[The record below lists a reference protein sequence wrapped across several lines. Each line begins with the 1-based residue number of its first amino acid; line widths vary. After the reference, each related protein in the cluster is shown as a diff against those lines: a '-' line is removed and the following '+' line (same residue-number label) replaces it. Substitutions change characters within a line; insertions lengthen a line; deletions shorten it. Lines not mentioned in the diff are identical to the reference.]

1 MKLSE
6 LEIFQAVAECGSVAG
21 AAQRL
26 HRVPSNVTTR
36 LRQLEEDLGVQLFI
50 RSNQRLQLAPSG
62 HSLLEY
68 SRQILALVAE
78 ARQAVSGGALGTL
91 TLGSMESSAAVRIP
105 PLLAAFHQ
113 RYPHIQLEL
122 TTGASG
128 QMLEQVLSGHC
139 TAAFVNAPLLHPALE
154 GRAVYREEMLIIA
167 PRSQPPFASAS
178 ELAGRNLYA
187 FRSHCSYRKH
197 FEEWFRAGLAVPGKI
212 YEMESYHSMLACVI
226 AGGGLAMMPRKMLE
240 SMPGH
245 EQVSVWPVAEDWRW
259 LDTWLV
265 WRRGAV
271 TPQLQAL
278 LELLPEAPAGSASCQ
293 DN

>member
-6 LEIFQAVAECGSVAG
+6 LEIFQAVAECGSVAA

-36 LRQLEEDLGVQLFI
+36 LRQLEETLGVQLFI
-50 RSNQRLQLAPSG
+50 RSNQRLQLAPAG

-68 SRQILALVAE
+68 SRRILALVAE
-78 ARQAVSGGALGTL
+78 ARQAVSGGAALGTL
-91 TLGSMESSAAVRIP
+91 TLGSMESTAAVRIP

-122 TTGASG
+122 NTGASG
-128 QMLEQVLSGHC
+128 LMLEQVLSGHC
-139 TAAFVNAPLLHPALE
+139 TAAFVHAPLLHPALE

-167 PRSQPPFASAS
+167 PRSQPAFSRAS

-187 FRSHCSYRKH
+187 FRSHCSYRRH
-197 FEEWFRAGLAVPGKI
+197 FEEWFRAGLAMPGKI

-245 EQVSVWPVAEDWRW
+245 DQVSVWPVAEPWRW

-265 WRRGAV
+265 WRRDAV

-278 LELLPEAPAGSASCQ
+278 LELLPELTDSS
-293 DN
+293 NF

>member
-6 LEIFQAVAECGSVAG
+6 LEIFQAVAETGSVAA

-36 LRQLEEDLGVQLFI
+36 LRQLEDELGVQLFI

-68 SRQILALVAE
+68 SRKILTLVSE
-78 ARQAVSGGALGTL
+78 ARQAVSGTAALGTL
-91 TLGSMESSAAVRIP
+91 TLGSMESTAAVRIP

-122 TTGASG
+122 STGASG
-128 QMLEQVLSGHC
+128 LMLEQILSGHC
-139 TAAFVNAPLLHPALE
+139 TAAFVNVPLLHPALE

-167 PRSQPPFASAS
+167 PRSQPAFQRASQ
-178 ELAGRNLYA
+178 LAGSKLYA
-187 FRSHCSYRKH
+187 FRGHCSYRRH
-197 FEEWFRAGLAVPGKI
+197 FEEWFRADQAVPGKI

-226 AGGGLAMMPRKMLE
+226 SGGGLAMMPRKMLE

-245 EQVSVWPVAEDWRW
+245 DQVSVWPVAEAWRW

-265 WRRGAV
+265 WRRGAM

-278 LELLPEAPAGSASCQ
+278 LALLPEPP
-293 DN
+293 NR